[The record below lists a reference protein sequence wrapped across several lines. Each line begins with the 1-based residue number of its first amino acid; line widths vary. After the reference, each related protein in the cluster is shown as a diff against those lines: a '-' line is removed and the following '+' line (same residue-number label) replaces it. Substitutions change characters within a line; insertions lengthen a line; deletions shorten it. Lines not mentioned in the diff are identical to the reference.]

1 MMVEEAL
8 VLVDTVLTPQYLNQ
22 IQETVLRESWEGRTY
37 SEIARRHGYDPEYI
51 KNVGFHLWQSL
62 SKALGEK
69 VTKSNFRSIVRRRS
83 SHVASS
89 LMSRDDISNSLALA
103 TPRLGLQETQEPS
116 SISRSAHAS
125 LDPRVSQQETAES
138 QQAQEFA
145 VQENIPTISEVDK
158 WKATTEKE
166 GEKERGTERESKFQ
180 RVGEPENSL
189 EEHSTNSLFLH
200 APFFLSSQVS
210 VNRGQDWEKAIDVSV
225 FYGRTAE
232 LKTIKQWLVE
242 ERCRLVALFGMGG
255 IGKTTLSWK
264 LTEEVSH
271 KFEYVSWRSLI
282 HPLPVTQMLANWV
295 QFFSKGRVKDEPA
308 DLNAL
313 TSQLMEYLR
322 RYRCL
327 LVLDDVETIL
337 RSGEC
342 AGYYQEGYED
352 YGELFRRLGEEYH
365 ESAIVLISR
374 EQPRELASLSGK
386 KVRSLHLR
394 GLSEEAAREIFQEKG
409 YSSGQEDEWRKI
421 IQLYQGNPLALKIA
435 STTIQ
440 ELFNSN
446 IAEFLTQGTTV
457 FDEIRELIEQQFYR
471 LSALEKE
478 IMYWLAVDTQAVSLP
493 ELRQN
498 LTSQAS
504 SSELLEAL
512 ASLKR
517 RSLIEESSGR
527 FTQQPV
533 VREYVKSRLFGQI
546 QPKNKSHESLDEGRY
561 ALKRLLQI

>member
-1 MMVEEAL
+1 M
-8 VLVDTVLTPQYLNQ
+8 
-22 IQETVLRESWEGRTY
+22 
-37 SEIARRHGYDPEYI
+37 
-51 KNVGFHLWQSL
+51 
-62 SKALGEK
+62 
-69 VTKSNFRSIVRRRS
+69 
-83 SHVASS
+83 
-89 LMSRDDISNSLALA
+89 
-103 TPRLGLQETQEPS
+103 PR
-116 SISRSAHAS
+116 
-125 LDPRVSQQETAES
+125 
-138 QQAQEFA
+138 
-145 VQENIPTISEVDK
+145 
-158 WKATTEKE
+158 
-166 GEKERGTERESKFQ
+166 
-180 RVGEPENSL
+180 
-189 EEHSTNSLFLH
+189 
-200 APFFLSSQVS
+200 
-210 VNRGQDWEKAIDVSV
+210 
-225 FYGRTAE
+225 
-232 LKTIKQWLVE
+232 
-242 ERCRLVALFGMGG
+242 
-255 IGKTTLSWK
+255 
-264 LTEEVSH
+264 
-271 KFEYVSWRSLI
+271 YVSWRSLI
-282 HPLPVTQMLANWV
+282 HPLPVTQMLASWV

-308 DLNAL
+308 DQNAL

-322 RYRCL
+322 KYRCL

-337 RSGEC
+337 RSGKC

-352 YGELFRRLGEEYH
+352 YGQLFRCLGEEYH

-374 EQPRELASLSGK
+374 EQPTELASLSSK

-457 FDEIRELIEQQFYR
+457 FDEIRELLEQQFYR

-527 FTQQPV
+527 FTQQPI

-546 QPKNKSHESLDEGRY
+546 QPKNKSQESLNEGRY
-561 ALKRLLQI
+561 ALNRLLQI